1 MSETPKTN
9 PIIIISLVV
18 VEFLSIKE
26 LMVVGRKSG

>member
-9 PIIIISLVV
+9 PIIIIGLIL

-26 LMVVGRKSG
+26 LMVVGRESG